1 MADKRADYRPWEFAD
16 NVQLIPREVQWKAYF
31 DKKFG
36 DIDVDIDMDE
46 FKGIVEEVVETNIEP
61 VNINIEEAKTEINN
75 NITDSKEEIIT
86 HIDEV
91 KEDVKEGVINEINAS
106 EENIVNKIE
115 DAKEHLCCDICC
127 SKNEIINHID
137 SKIDA
142 VNFEEEFSN
151 LNEQVAEI
159 LRKLDE

>member
-1 MADKRADYRPWEFAD
+1 MADKRTDYRPWEFAD
-16 NVQLIPREVQWKAYF
+16 NVQLIPREVQWKTYF

-36 DIDVDIDMDE
+36 DIDIDIDMDE

-75 NITDSKEEIIT
+75 SITDSKEEIIT
-86 HIDEV
+86 HIDEA
-91 KEDVKEGVINEINAS
+91 KEDVINEINAS